1 MSDPAWPTTGDFL
14 NGLHFE
20 FSLLIS
26 YLAYSAGVAALL
38 HALPERH
45 RKQTLLVAS
54 LVFLAVFFAPKL
66 SLFLLVF
73 SSLVHGVSVRF
84 ARAQRLRFLLA
95 AGFLLTLFLPI
106 GFGGVMVEMGPR
118 GPVDHARGYVAIF
131 LLITYFKKLV
141 YFLYELRSR
150 RIDPADL
157 SDVLVY
163 FLSLAFLMGKAPVVS
178 YSHFHASHLAESG
191 ASSARS
197 GLRTIAIATLHL
209 LARVAF
215 VKYVVDSRL
224 DEVFALSA
232 FAETRGS
239 IVLALVLNYLAFY
252 ALRFGTEQLSVGVAR
267 LHGFAIRD
275 NYENPLAA
283 RDYADLWRR
292 WNVHFREMMVSM
304 FYMPIVLRLSRS
316 HPERR
321 ALNVS
326 AACAVTFLCQGLF
339 GALLYGLVHPPL
351 GFEGWL
357 QLGELR
363 LLYEAGQIPLV
374 IGSLLLLDKRWRGG
388 GRALWFWTGVGIA
401 ITFFVRSLLL
411 VLLRSANG
419 IGVSEAFDLYSS
431 LLF

>member
-1 MSDPAWPTTGDFL
+1 MWPTSSDVL
-14 NGLHFE
+14 SGLHFE
-20 FSLLIS
+20 LSLLVS
-26 YLAYSAGVAALL
+26 YLLYSAGAAALL
-38 HALPERH
+38 HVLPERH
-45 RKQTLLVAS
+45 RKQVLLLAS
-54 LVFLAVFFAPKL
+54 LVFLAAFFAPEL

-73 SSLVHGVSVRF
+73 SLVVHGVSSGLS
-84 ARAQRLRFLLA
+84 RAGRLRFLLA
-95 AGFLLTLFLPI
+95 AGLLLFAFIPI
-106 GFGGVMVEMGPR
+106 GFGGAMVEMDPR
-118 GPVDHARGYVAIF
+118 GPADHARGYVAIF

-141 YFLYELRSR
+141 YYFYELRCR
-150 RIDPADL
+150 RIEPGDL
-157 SDVLVY
+157 TDLLVY
-163 FLSLAFLMGKAPVVS
+163 FLSLPFLMGKAPVVS
-178 YSHFHASHLAESG
+178 YSHFHASYLSVSS
-191 ASSARS
+191 ASSVTS

-209 LARVAF
+209 VARVAF
-215 VKYVVDSRL
+215 VKFVIDLRL

-239 IVLALVLNYLAFY
+239 IFLALVLNYLAFY

-304 FYMPIVLRLSRS
+304 FYMPVVLRLSRAN
-316 HPERR
+316 PRRR

-326 AACAVTFLCQGLF
+326 AACVVTFLCQGLF
-339 GALLYGLVHPPL
+339 GALLYGLVHPPHG
-351 GFEGWL
+351 GFDGWL
-357 QLGELR
+357 ELGAVR

-374 IGSLLLLDKRWRGG
+374 IGSLLLFDKRWRGG
-388 GRALWFWTGVGIA
+388 GRAIWLWIGVGIA
-401 ITFFVRSLLL
+401 LTFFVRSLLL

-419 IGVSEAFDLYSS
+419 IGGSEAFDLYGA